1 MNNFV
6 TKFAI
11 FTVGAAIGSA
21 VTWYFTKTKYERIAQ
36 EEIDSVKEVFSKHK
50 TISEDTVDTKI
61 ENPEMTEYKNIVQ
74 NYTSENEE
82 EGEPETMDKPYVISP
97 DEFGDSDYEIIS
109 LTYYADKVLTDET
122 GDIVDDVEDLVGY
135 DSLNHFG
142 EYEEDSVFVRNDA
155 LSTDYEILLD
165 PRNYSDVANIPPHL
179 VD

>member
-21 VTWYFTKTKYERIAQ
+21 VTWYFTKIKYERIAQ
-36 EEIDSVKEVFSKHK
+36 EEINSVKEVFSKHK
-50 TISEDTVDTKI
+50 SAPENTVDTKI
-61 ENPEMTEYKNIVQ
+61 ENPEMTEYKSIVQ

-135 DSLNHFG
+135 ESLNHFG

-179 VD
+179 AD

>member
-1 MNNFV
+1 MNNCV
-6 TKFAI
+6 IKFAI
-11 FTVGAAIGSA
+11 FAVGAAIGSA
-21 VTWYFTKTKYERIAQ
+21 VTWYFTKIKYERIAQ

-61 ENPEMTEYKNIVQ
+61 ENPEMTEYKSIVQ
-74 NYTSENEE
+74 NYTNENEE

-122 GDIVDDVEDLVGY
+122 GDIVDDVEDLIGY

-165 PRNYSDVANIPPHL
+165 SRNYSDIANIPPHL

>member
-6 TKFAI
+6 TKFTI

-21 VTWYFTKTKYERIAQ
+21 VTWYFTKIKYERIAQ
-36 EEIDSVKEVFSKHK
+36 EEIDSVKEVFSKRK

-61 ENPEMTEYKNIVQ
+61 ENPEMTEYKSIVQ

>member
-1 MNNFV
+1 MNNCV
-6 TKFAI
+6 IKFAI
-11 FTVGAAIGSA
+11 FAVGAAIGSA
-21 VTWYFTKTKYERIAQ
+21 VTWYFTKIKYERIAQ

-61 ENPEMTEYKNIVQ
+61 ENPEMTEYKSIVQ

-165 PRNYSDVANIPPHL
+165 PRNYSDIANIPPHL

>member
-21 VTWYFTKTKYERIAQ
+21 VTWYFTKTKYEHIAQ
-36 EEIDSVKEVFSKHK
+36 EEIDSVKKVFSKHK
-50 TISEDTVDTKI
+50 TISEDTIDTKI
-61 ENPEMTEYKNIVQ
+61 ENPEMTEYKSIVQ
-74 NYTSENEE
+74 NYTSKNEE

-122 GDIVDDVEDLVGY
+122 GDIVDDVEALVGY

>member
-21 VTWYFTKTKYERIAQ
+21 VTWYFTKIKYERIAQ

-50 TISEDTVDTKI
+50 TISEDTIDTKI
-61 ENPEMTEYKNIVQ
+61 ENPEMTEYKSIVQ

-135 DSLNHFG
+135 DLLNFFG

-165 PRNYSDVANIPPHL
+165 SRNYSDIANIPPHL